1 MPPFDPGATE
11 YEKRIAGKTA
21 GVTITPFKLQGSSTK
36 YVLVKKG
43 NKYSLEEWSPNGSRM
58 STSTSITAD
67 YAKQLILD
75 SLPKKVDVPL
85 GGSDIQ
91 ELRKVLNNL
100 QNIKPNSNG
109 QYLVGG
115 KLLTKIGWQDAI
127 NKTQSNID
135 KISGMTT
142 ATPEQIA
149 VSSEANRAA
158 YKQRADELATKLG
171 DVQYQIKVLEDKS
184 KKAKTVEEQTNLNSW
199 ISFYESKVAP
209 IQNVIDAL
217 NSGQDVAVEPEF
229 PTIVSVA
236 DASKS
241 PNTEMTAPAATTLG
255 VGGAFAPLT
264 PPRSGRPAGAAAQEG
279 PLVSETGDFSR
290 LIPGSNIGGADRKLP
305 NGGAVVNGIYIPPG
319 LNFGGTQTKPGTT
332 TTTTTTGGGGGGG
345 TGGTG
350 GMGGAGGIG
359 GIGGTIGGTPDGTTA
374 PAVPTDWE
382 QAAQEQYGGYYAIV
396 KSIPEV
402 SALLQNAVANDW
414 SNDKFNYELSQ
425 TTWFKTTST
434 SARQWDLSEQS
445 DPASAQQKV
454 DNQAA
459 QIKAKALTLGIRLDD
474 TSVAKLAKDSLRGGW
489 DETTITNSIGSQAM
503 QSTAGVSQLR
513 SGYIG
518 QTLRQTAAD
527 YGISLSD
534 DTFNQFVNKVAT
546 GQESQNSF
554 QQYALQMAKSLFPG
568 IAAQLDA
575 GQTYKQIVDPYKQ
588 TAAQILEMNPESIDF
603 VDPKWSKAVTFVTD
617 KGEQRPMNYNEWGD
631 YLRQT
636 RSFGYEFTSE
646 AQSRAYGVAN
656 DLARLFGKA

>member
-332 TTTTTTGGGGGGG
+332 TTTTTGGGGGGG

-425 TTWFKTTST
+425 TTWFKTTSA
-434 SARQWDLSEQS
+434 SARSWDLSEQS
-445 DPASAQQKV
+445 DPASTQQKV

>member
-332 TTTTTTGGGGGGG
+332 TTTTTGGGGGGG

-445 DPASAQQKV
+445 DPASTQQKV

>member
-1 MPPFDPGATE
+1 MATS
-11 YEKRIAGKTA
+11 KI
-21 GVTITPFKLQGSSTK
+21 SS
-36 YVLVKKG
+36 
-43 NKYSLEEWSPNGSRM
+43 NRSLEDQLQQARAKLASVEK
-58 STSTSITAD
+58 IKAD
-67 YAKQLILD
+67 ANK
-75 SLPKKVDVPL
+75 
-85 GGSDIQ
+85 
-91 ELRKVLNNL
+91 R
-100 QNIKPNSNG
+100 
-109 QYLVGG
+109 YLVDN
-115 KLLTKIGWQDAI
+115 KLLTETGYRKVISDLQSKIDDLVFKI
-127 NKTQSNID
+127 NPPTEQTEAEAAAQRDLLLGQSE
-135 KISGMTT
+135 KLQVLLQS
-142 ATPEQIA
+142 
-149 VSSEANRAA
+149 VSSRR
-158 YKQRADELATKLG
+158 KELENAVKREGTASAQ
-171 DVQYQIKVLEDKS
+171 D
-184 KKAKTVEEQTNLNSW
+184 NLNSW
-199 ISFYESKVAP
+199 LVVYSQKEKELKDAISSLGEGTAVAVLPVAP
-209 IQNVIDAL
+209 PEISNDKARVTTA
-217 NSGQDVAVEPEF
+217 SGVSAPVS
-229 PTIVSVA
+229 TISLGSGGVFA
-236 DASKS
+236 
-241 PNTEMTAPAATTLG
+241 PPTAPRS
-255 VGGAFAPLT
+255 
-264 PPRSGRPAGAAAQEG
+264 PRPEMG

-319 LNFGGTQTKPGTT
+319 LNFGGAQTKPGATT
-332 TTTTTTGGGGGGG
+332 IPTGGAGGGGGAGGNMAGG
-345 TGGTG
+345 TQTGTQT
-350 GMGGAGGIG
+350 
-359 GIGGTIGGTPDGTTA
+359 GTQPST
-374 PAVPTDWE
+374 PAVIPADWE

-402 SALLQNAVANDW
+402 ATLLQNAVANDW
-414 SNDKFNYELSQ
+414 SDAKFQYELSQ
-425 TTWFKTTST
+425 TTWFKTTSS
-434 SARQWDLSEQS
+434 SARAWDLSEQS
-445 DPASAQQKV
+445 DPASSQQKV

-459 QIKAKALTLGIRLDD
+459 QIKAKALTLGVRLDD

-527 YGISLSD
+527 YGVSLSD

-588 TAAQILEMNPESIDF
+588 TAAQILEINPENIDF

-646 AQSRAYGVAN
+646 AQTRAYGVAN

>member
-1 MPPFDPGATE
+1 MATS
-11 YEKRIAGKTA
+11 KI
-21 GVTITPFKLQGSSTK
+21 SSNRSLDDQ
-36 YVLVKKG
+36 LV
-43 NKYSLEEWSPNGSRM
+43 E
-58 STSTSITAD
+58 
-67 YAKQLILD
+67 
-75 SLPKKVDVPL
+75 
-85 GGSDIQ
+85 
-91 ELRKVLNNL
+91 L
-100 QNIKPNSNG
+100 QNQLKVVEKIKPDNKNR
-109 QYLVGG
+109 YLYKG
-115 KLLTKIGWQDAI
+115 KLLTEAGYNKVISDIKIQI
-127 NKTQSNID
+127 NDVELQKESERVAYTQSMLD
-135 KISGMTT
+135 ESEKL
-142 ATPEQIA
+142 QVLLQD
-149 VSSEANRAA
+149 VSSRR
-158 YKQRADELATKLG
+158 KELENAVKREGLASAQ
-171 DVQYQIKVLEDKS
+171 D
-184 KKAKTVEEQTNLNSW
+184 NLNSW
-199 ISFYESKVAP
+199 LVIYKQKEKEISDAIASIGEGKVVNVLPVAP
-209 IQNVIDAL
+209 PEISNDKARVTPA
-217 NSGQDVAVEPEF
+217 SGVSAPF
-229 PTIVSVA
+229 GATSPTTV
-236 DASKS
+236 
-241 PNTEMTAPAATTLG
+241 PAATTLG
-255 VGGAFAPLT
+255 VGGAFAPPT
-264 PPRSGRPAGAAAQEG
+264 APRSPRPTTAQTTTTAQTG
-279 PLVSETGDFSR
+279 PQLSETALSTWKAGQ
-290 LIPGSNIGGADRKLP
+290 NVGGADRKLA

-319 LNFGGTQTKPGTT
+319 LNFGGTQTKPGATT
-332 TTTTTTGGGGGGG
+332 SPTGGAGAGGG

-350 GMGGAGGIG
+350 GGMAGGMA
-359 GIGGTIGGTPDGTTA
+359 GGTQTGTQPST
-374 PAVPTDWE
+374 PAVIPADWE

-402 SALLQNAVANDW
+402 ATLLQNAVANDW
-414 SNDKFNYELSQ
+414 SNEKFQYELSQ
-425 TTWFKTTST
+425 TTWFKTTSS
-434 SARQWDLSEQS
+434 SARAWDLSEQS

-459 QIKAKALTLGIRLDD
+459 QIKAKALTLGVRLDD

-588 TAAQILEMNPESIDF
+588 TAAQILEMNPENIDF

-646 AQSRAYGVAN
+646 AQTRAYGVAN

>member
-1 MPPFDPGATE
+1 MATS
-11 YEKRIAGKTA
+11 KI
-21 GVTITPFKLQGSSTK
+21 SS
-36 YVLVKKG
+36 
-43 NKYSLEEWSPNGSRM
+43 NRSLEDQLQQARAKLA
-58 STSTSITAD
+58 SIEKIKAD
-67 YAKQLILD
+67 ANK
-75 SLPKKVDVPL
+75 
-85 GGSDIQ
+85 
-91 ELRKVLNNL
+91 R
-100 QNIKPNSNG
+100 
-109 QYLVGG
+109 YLVDG
-115 KLLTKIGWQDAI
+115 KLLTETGYKKVISDLQSKIDDLVFKI
-127 NKTQSNID
+127 NPPEVQTEAEAAAQRDLLLGQSE
-135 KISGMTT
+135 KLQVLLQS
-142 ATPEQIA
+142 
-149 VSSEANRAA
+149 VSSRR
-158 YKQRADELATKLG
+158 KELENAVKREGTASAQ
-171 DVQYQIKVLEDKS
+171 D
-184 KKAKTVEEQTNLNSW
+184 NLNSW
-199 ISFYESKVAP
+199 LVVYRQKEKELTDAIGSLGEGTPVAVLPVAP
-209 IQNVIDAL
+209 PEISNDKARVTPA
-217 NSGQDVAVEPEF
+217 SG
-229 PTIVSVA
+229 VSVPFGA
-236 DASKS
+236 TS
-241 PNTEMTAPAATTLG
+241 PTTVSAATTLG
-255 VGGAFAPLT
+255 VGGAFAPPT
-264 PPRSGRPAGAAAQEG
+264 APRSPRPTGATVAEQNNVGKLFKGFTSDELKA
-279 PLVSETGDFSR
+279 LK
-290 LIPGSNIGGADRKLP
+290 PGQNVGGADRKLA
-305 NGGAVVNGIYIPPG
+305 NGGAVVNGIYLPPG
-319 LNFGGTQTKPGTT
+319 LNFGGTGITPSGSD
-332 TTTTTTGGGGGGG
+332 TGGGVGSGMAGG
-345 TGGTG
+345 TQTGTQPS
-350 GMGGAGGIG
+350 
-359 GIGGTIGGTPDGTTA
+359 TQPST
-374 PAVPTDWE
+374 PAVIPADWE

-402 SALLQNAVANDW
+402 ATLLQNAVANDW
-414 SNDKFNYELSQ
+414 SDAKFQYELSQ
-425 TTWFKTTST
+425 TTWFKTTSS
-434 SARQWDLSEQS
+434 SARAWDLSEQS

-588 TAAQILEMNPESIDF
+588 TAAQILEMNPENIDF

-646 AQSRAYGVAN
+646 AQTRAYGVAN

>member
-1 MPPFDPGATE
+1 MATS
-11 YEKRIAGKTA
+11 K
-21 GVTITPFKLQGSSTK
+21 ITGR
-36 YVLVKKG
+36 
-43 NKYSLEEWSPNGSRM
+43 SLEDQLQQARAKLVSVEK
-58 STSTSITAD
+58 IKAD
-67 YAKQLILD
+67 ANK
-75 SLPKKVDVPL
+75 
-85 GGSDIQ
+85 
-91 ELRKVLNNL
+91 R
-100 QNIKPNSNG
+100 
-109 QYLVGG
+109 YLVDG
-115 KLLTKIGWQDAI
+115 KLLTETGYKKVISDLQSKIDDLVFKI
-127 NKTQSNID
+127 NPPEVQTEAEAAAQRDLLMGQSE
-135 KISGMTT
+135 KLQVLLQG
-142 ATPEQIA
+142 
-149 VSSEANRAA
+149 VSSRR
-158 YKQRADELATKLG
+158 KELENAVKREGTASAQ
-171 DVQYQIKVLEDKS
+171 D
-184 KKAKTVEEQTNLNSW
+184 NLNSW
-199 ISFYESKVAP
+199 LVVYSQKEKELKDAISSLGEGTAIAVLPVAP
-209 IQNVIDAL
+209 PEISNDKARVTPA
-217 NSGQDVAVEPEF
+217 SGVSAPVS
-229 PTIVSVA
+229 TI
-236 DASKS
+236 
-241 PNTEMTAPAATTLG
+241 APG
-255 VGGAFAPLT
+255 VGGVFAPPT
-264 PPRSGRPAGAAAQEG
+264 APRSPRPATPAQTG
-279 PLVSETGDFSR
+279 PQLSESDLSN
-290 LIPGSNIGGADRKLP
+290 LKPGQEIGGADRKLA

-319 LNFGGTQTKPGTT
+319 LNFGGTQTRPNTT
-332 TTTTTTGGGGGGG
+332 TDGVVGGG
-345 TGGTG
+345 TGGGATG
-350 GMGGAGGIG
+350 GMT
-359 GIGGTIGGTPDGTTA
+359 GGTQTGTQTGTQPSTL
-374 PAVPTDWE
+374 AVIPTDWE

-402 SALLQNAVANDW
+402 STLLQNAVANDW
-414 SNDKFNYELSQ
+414 SDAKFQYELSQ

-445 DPASAQQKV
+445 DPASTQQKV

-588 TAAQILEMNPESIDF
+588 TAAQILEMNPENIDF

>member
-1 MPPFDPGATE
+1 
-11 YEKRIAGKTA
+11 
-21 GVTITPFKLQGSSTK
+21 LS
-36 YVLVKKG
+36 
-43 NKYSLEEWSPNGSRM
+43 
-58 STSTSITAD
+58 
-67 YAKQLILD
+67 
-75 SLPKKVDVPL
+75 
-85 GGSDIQ
+85 
-91 ELRKVLNNL
+91 
-100 QNIKPNSNG
+100 
-109 QYLVGG
+109 
-115 KLLTKIGWQDAI
+115 
-127 NKTQSNID
+127 
-135 KISGMTT
+135 
-142 ATPEQIA
+142 
-149 VSSEANRAA
+149 
-158 YKQRADELATKLG
+158 
-171 DVQYQIKVLEDKS
+171 
-184 KKAKTVEEQTNLNSW
+184 
-199 ISFYESKVAP
+199 
-209 IQNVIDAL
+209 
-217 NSGQDVAVEPEF
+217 
-229 PTIVSVA
+229 
-236 DASKS
+236 
-241 PNTEMTAPAATTLG
+241 
-255 VGGAFAPLT
+255 
-264 PPRSGRPAGAAAQEG
+264 
-279 PLVSETGDFSR
+279 
-290 LIPGSNIGGADRKLP
+290 

-319 LNFGGTQTKPGTT
+319 LNFGGTQTKPGATSSP
-332 TTTTTTGGGGGGG
+332 TGGAGGGGG

-350 GMGGAGGIG
+350 GGMAGGTQT
-359 GIGGTIGGTPDGTTA
+359 GTQTGTQPST
-374 PAVPTDWE
+374 PAVIPADWE

-402 SALLQNAVANDW
+402 ATLLQNAVANDW
-414 SNDKFNYELSQ
+414 SNEKFQYELSQ
-425 TTWFKTTST
+425 TTWFKTTSS
-434 SARQWDLSEQS
+434 SARAWDLSEQS

-588 TAAQILEMNPESIDF
+588 TAAQILEMNPENIDF

-646 AQSRAYGVAN
+646 AQTRAYGVAN

>member
-1 MPPFDPGATE
+1 MATSKITGRSLDDQLLE
-11 YEKRIAGKTA
+11 LQNQLKVVEKIKPDNKNRYSYKGKLLTEAGYNKVISDIKIQINDVQLQKESERVAYTQSMLDESE
-21 GVTITPFKLQGSSTK
+21 KLQVLLQDVSSRRK
-36 YVLVKKG
+36 ELENAVKREGLASAQDNLNSWLVIYKQKEKEISDAIASIGEGKVVNVLPVAPPAISNDKARVTPASG
-43 NKYSLEEWSPNGSRM
+43 VS
-58 STSTSITAD
+58 A
-67 YAKQLILD
+67 
-75 SLPKKVDVPL
+75 PL
-85 GGSDIQ
+85 GGS
-91 ELRKVLNNL
+91 
-100 QNIKPNSNG
+100 S
-109 QYLVGG
+109 
-115 KLLTKIGWQDAI
+115 
-127 NKTQSNID
+127 
-135 KISGMTT
+135 TT
-142 ATPEQIA
+142 AVP
-149 VSSEANRAA
+149 
-158 YKQRADELATKLG
+158 AT
-171 DVQYQIKVLEDKS
+171 
-184 KKAKTVEEQTNLNSW
+184 
-199 ISFYESKVAP
+199 
-209 IQNVIDAL
+209 
-217 NSGQDVAVEPEF
+217 
-229 PTIVSVA
+229 
-236 DASKS
+236 
-241 PNTEMTAPAATTLG
+241 TTLG
-255 VGGAFAPLT
+255 VGGAFAPPT
-264 PPRSGRPAGAAAQEG
+264 PPRSGRQATPAQTGPQLSESDLSNLKPGQE
-279 PLVSETGDFSR
+279 
-290 LIPGSNIGGADRKLP
+290 IGGADRKLA
-305 NGGAVVNGIYIPPG
+305 NGGAVVNGIYLPPG

-332 TTTTTTGGGGGGG
+332 TTTTTGGGGGGGG
-345 TGGTG
+345 TGGMSGMTG
-350 GMGGAGGIG
+350 G
-359 GIGGTIGGTPDGTTA
+359 TQPSTQPSTL
-374 PAVPTDWE
+374 AVIPTDWE

-402 SALLQNAVANDW
+402 AALLQNAVANDW

-425 TTWFKTTST
+425 TTWFKTTSA
-434 SARQWDLSEQS
+434 SARSWDLSEQS
-445 DPASAQQKV
+445 DPASTQQKV

>member
-1 MPPFDPGATE
+1 MATS
-11 YEKRIAGKTA
+11 KI
-21 GVTITPFKLQGSSTK
+21 SS
-36 YVLVKKG
+36 
-43 NKYSLEEWSPNGSRM
+43 NRSLEDQLQQARAKLA
-58 STSTSITAD
+58 SIEKIKAD
-67 YAKQLILD
+67 ANK
-75 SLPKKVDVPL
+75 
-85 GGSDIQ
+85 
-91 ELRKVLNNL
+91 R
-100 QNIKPNSNG
+100 
-109 QYLVGG
+109 YLVDG
-115 KLLTKIGWQDAI
+115 KLLTETGYKKVISDLQSKIDDLVFKI
-127 NKTQSNID
+127 NPPEVQTEAEAAAQRDLLLGQSE
-135 KISGMTT
+135 KLQVLLQS
-142 ATPEQIA
+142 
-149 VSSEANRAA
+149 VSSRR
-158 YKQRADELATKLG
+158 KELENAVKREGTASAQ
-171 DVQYQIKVLEDKS
+171 D
-184 KKAKTVEEQTNLNSW
+184 NLNSW
-199 ISFYESKVAP
+199 LVVYRQKEKELTDAIGSLGEGTPVAVLPVAP
-209 IQNVIDAL
+209 PEISNDKARVTPA
-217 NSGQDVAVEPEF
+217 SG
-229 PTIVSVA
+229 VSAPV
-236 DASKS
+236 
-241 PNTEMTAPAATTLG
+241 TTTTTTAPG
-255 VGGAFAPLT
+255 VGGAFAPPT
-264 PPRSGRPAGAAAQEG
+264 APRSPRPTAAQTTTTAQTG
-279 PLVSETGDFSR
+279 PQLSETALSTWKAGQ
-290 LIPGSNIGGADRKLP
+290 NVGGADRKLS

-319 LNFGGTQTKPGTT
+319 LNFGGTQTKPGATSSP
-332 TTTTTTGGGGGGG
+332 TGGGMAGG
-345 TGGTG
+345 TQTGTQT
-350 GMGGAGGIG
+350 
-359 GIGGTIGGTPDGTTA
+359 GTQPST
-374 PAVPTDWE
+374 PAVIPADWE

-402 SALLQNAVANDW
+402 ATLLQNAVANDW
-414 SNDKFNYELSQ
+414 SNEKFQYELSQ
-425 TTWFKTTST
+425 TTWFKTTSS
-434 SARQWDLSEQS
+434 SARAWDLSEQS

-588 TAAQILEMNPESIDF
+588 TAAQILEMNPENIDF

-646 AQSRAYGVAN
+646 AQTRAYGVAN